1 MNYGQKGAWA
11 QDALRNAAS
20 AVSSTSSSMLAVRD
34 VQNSGDEGGDP
45 LDLIPSEKLEYL
57 LKLVRALFDAR
68 FIASCYNIAV
78 LFTISVF
85 AGLHWRKF
93 RNDRRQ
99 WLARIRGKKS
109 DSVQRT
115 TMTSTTTVQP
125 PSSPA
130 SSSRSRPGTS
140 TPTGNWKDNLVDLE
154 RSPLL
159 RGRTSSLTINSTRLG
174 RKSTTIGNTVSSWLA
189 RQPPPIPIINRTL
202 PSNGTSLFIALWILL
217 NIFFQMLLIP
227 LRWDFFFVFGDKM
240 GFMFIVNLPLL
251 YLLSAKNQP
260 LRLLTGYSYEALNIF
275 HRRVGEMMCFMALVH
290 FVSMVIWQFVLAEDW
305 MLASKT
311 AWAYFTHPLILCGLG
326 TFTSYELLYF
336 TSLGS
341 FRQRW
346 YELFL
351 ASHVVLQIAALV
363 FLWFHFY
370 TSRPYVS
377 LSLAIFVLDRLVWR
391 LRFKRATVTADI
403 QVLEDGQTFLVSADW
418 DILPRPRPSQ
428 DQQPWWKSPPWS
440 FFSFFHPNKSI
451 LNGWHPTDHVFLT
464 VPSLGGS
471 HALQAHPFTIAS
483 AAPVINPHSTSAAAG
498 EQQQQQQQPTHAW
511 FNLLIRSYSGF
522 TSDLLRHAQAGHAR
536 VSVQLDGPYGSSHAL
551 DMLRASRSAILVAGG
566 SGIAVTFPLVW
577 ALLQQPK
584 QDLLLS
590 DAEEEE
596 DEGEED
602 KVARRVSPST
612 RRQKQRVHM
621 LWVTHSRSHR
631 GWIPQ
636 EQFDELVA
644 LGLDLVIPEPT
655 EDAGRPDVAGIVK
668 GWILDA
674 ASDGLE
680 CGVVVSGP
688 DGLNRT
694 VRNTCADAIGEG
706 LDVRI
711 AVEKFGW

>member
-1 MNYGQKGAWA
+1 MDYGQKGAWA
-11 QDALRNAAS
+11 RDALRNAAFAVS

-34 VQNSGDEGGDP
+34 VQNNGEEGGDP
-45 LDLIPSEKLEYL
+45 LDLIPPEKLEYL

-85 AGLHWRKF
+85 AVLHWRKS
-93 RNDRRQ
+93 RIDRRK
-99 WLARIRGKKS
+99 WLARIRGRRS
-109 DSVQRT
+109 ASVQKT

-130 SSSRSRPGTS
+130 SSSRSSPGTS

-159 RGRTSSLTINSTRLG
+159 RGRTSSLTINSTRLD
-174 RKSTTIGNTVSSWLA
+174 RKSTIGNTVSSWLA
-189 RQPPPIPIINRTL
+189 RQPPPIPTINRTL

-227 LRWDFFFVFGDKM
+227 LRWDYFFVFGDKM

-391 LRFKRATVTADI
+391 LRFKRATVTAYI

-428 DQQPWWKSPPWS
+428 DQPWWKSPWS
-440 FFSFFHPNKSI
+440 LFSFFHPNKSI

-483 AAPVINPHSTSAAAG
+483 AAPVINPHSTSSAAG
-498 EQQQQQQQPTHAW
+498 EQQQQQPTHAW

-522 TSDLLRHAQAGHAR
+522 TSDLLRYAQAGHAR

-551 DMLRASRSAILVAGG
+551 DMLRASGSAILVAGG

-577 ALLQQPK
+577 ALLQQTN

-590 DAEEEE
+590 DAEEAEE
-596 DEGEED
+596 EED

-631 GWIPQ
+631 NWIPQ

-680 CGVVVSGP
+680 SGVVVSGP

-694 VRNTCADAIGEG
+694 VRNTCADMIGEE

>member
-1 MNYGQKGAWA
+1 MDYVQKGAWA
-11 QDALRNAAS
+11 RDALRNTIS
-20 AVSSTSSSMLAVRD
+20 AVSSTSSSILAVRD
-34 VQNSGDEGGDP
+34 VLNSSEEGGDP
-45 LDLIPSEKLEYL
+45 LDLLPPDKLEYL
-57 LKLVRALFDAR
+57 LKLVQAMYDAR

-78 LFTISVF
+78 LFTILVF
-85 AGLHWRKF
+85 AIWHWRES
-93 RNDRRQ
+93 RHDRRK
-99 WLARIRGKKS
+99 WLARIRGTKS
-109 DSVQRT
+109 DSAHTTRT
-115 TMTSTTTVQP
+115 TTRTTQT

-130 SSSRSRPGTS
+130 SSSRSSPGTS
-140 TPTGNWKDNLVDLE
+140 TPTGDWKDNLVDVE

-159 RGRTSSLTINSTRLG
+159 RGRTSSLTINSTRLD
-174 RKSTTIGNTVSSWLA
+174 RKPSIFNTVSSWLA

-202 PSNGTSLFIALWILL
+202 PSNGTSVFITFWILL
-217 NIFFQMLLIP
+217 NVFFQMLLIP

-240 GFMFIVNLPLL
+240 GFMIIVNLPLL

-290 FVSMVIWQFVLAEDW
+290 FSSMVTWQFVLAEDW

-326 TFTSYELLYF
+326 AFTSFELIYF

-351 ASHVVLQIAALV
+351 ASHVLLQIAALV
-363 FLWFHFY
+363 FLWFHFD

-391 LRFKRATVTADI
+391 LRFKRATVTADLE
-403 QVLEDGQTFLVSADW
+403 VLEDGQTFLLSADW
-418 DILPRPRPSQ
+418 DIIPRAAQSSGS
-428 DQQPWWKSPPWS
+428 QQPWRKFWNS
-440 FFSFFHPNKSI
+440 NKSI

-464 VPSLGGS
+464 VPSLGSS
-471 HALQAHPFTIAS
+471 HAFQAHPFTIAS
-483 AAPVINPHSTSAAAG
+483 AAPVISHISHSTTSG
-498 EQQQQQQQPTHAW
+498 EQQQQQQPTHAW

-522 TSDLLRHAQAGHAR
+522 TSDLLRHAQAGHSR

-551 DMLRASRSAILVAGG
+551 DMLRASGSAVLVAGG

-577 ALLQQPK
+577 ALLQQQP
-584 QDLLLS
+584 QEVLS
-590 DAEEEE
+590 DGEEEDEDVDLDEEEE
-596 DEGEED
+596 D
-602 KVARRVSPST
+602 KMVRRGSLT
-612 RRQKQRVHM
+612 RQKQRVHM

-631 GWIPQ
+631 NWIPQ

-655 EDAGRPDVAGIVK
+655 EEAGRPDVAGIVK

-680 CGVVVSGP
+680 SAVVVSGP

-694 VRNTCADAIGEG
+694 VRNTCADVIGEG